1 MPLQARGVGGVAF
14 WGPWARG
21 TRAAAQRSLCLGRS
35 MLAAVALT
43 AFVPHDEQP
52 LVAEPRS
59 AKLRGKP
66 SAYAEPK
73 RKAKTGPIPLMS
85 LAAINRYYE
94 TGMPSNDLS
103 GSKPAGLVVHMQ
115 DGTEQY
121 GSGRVFQP
129 GDVQFQEFWP
139 ASIVTV
145 QMPGL
150 YTYECGLIVN
160 PEAAT
165 VMCSSDHDMSSWNFG
180 CKQAGLFPPD
190 QLEAMLNSSLHK
202 QQSGHW
208 SSKFE

>member
-1 MPLQARGVGGVAF
+1 MQDSALE
-14 WGPWARG
+14 
-21 TRAAAQRSLCLGRS
+21 TRVAAQRSLCVGRS

-66 SAYAEPK
+66 NAHAEPK

-85 LAAINRYYE
+85 LATINRYYE
-94 TGMPSNDLS
+94 TGMPSNNLS

-160 PEAAT
+160 PDAAT
-165 VMCSSDHDMSSWNFG
+165 FMCSSDHDMSSWNFG

-190 QLEAMLNSSLHK
+190 KLEAMLNSSLHK